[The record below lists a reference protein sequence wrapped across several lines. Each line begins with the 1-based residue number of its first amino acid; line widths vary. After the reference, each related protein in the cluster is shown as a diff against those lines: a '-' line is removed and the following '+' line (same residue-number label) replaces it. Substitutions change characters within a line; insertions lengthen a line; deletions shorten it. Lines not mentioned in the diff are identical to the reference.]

1 MRVAAT
7 GFLLVCATAVG
18 AQNLEQVEIRPLG
31 DGTRVVLH
39 VQGAMEHKAFRLHE
53 PERIVVDL
61 VGAVN
66 NTPVATRAVP
76 GGPVA
81 QVRVSQFATAP
92 VPVTRLVADLRD
104 AAEYDVQRRGD
115 EIVLRVHPQG
125 KLPAEDVAAAVSAAS
140 PAPAAR
146 PTDAGWASDPAAS
159 PYAEDFD
166 VVSPEDAV
174 AALPPAAAAED
185 LAPAPPPV
193 RAGTGNVTPERPS
206 SPVTADVVPMTAP
219 EAAAARVEERAYAD
233 VAEMFPGAGA
243 ARAAGPEADS
253 GGWATT
259 WESVVETE
267 DTSPRMLDEASTR
280 RINLDVQGADIR
292 TVLRTLADYSGKN
305 IIASREVEGQVSASL
320 KDAPWQSALEA
331 ILKSHGFGYVE
342 EDGIIRVGVLQK
354 IRNEELEEVAAER
367 KREELLPIETRVVR
381 LEFAAADEL
390 KSSLKEMLTSRGR
403 LQVDERTNALIVT
416 DIQGRVLEIAEMA
429 QDLDSRTP
437 QVEIV
442 SKLIDVSAEET
453 QNLGIQWNAVNLT
466 AGDGVAGASVDAS
479 NAGPT
484 GQLRIGTVQSWGQ
497 LDMVLDAMARNRK
510 ANIVSNPNITTVN
523 NREAKILVGS
533 KIPLIVADEAGNA
546 ITQLT
551 TIGIQMRVTPH
562 VNSDRTIT
570 LDLHPEVSELSSQAT
585 VQGGVI
591 INTSE
596 ADTRVIVENGETAI
610 IGGLIR
616 DVQTEVKTGIPVLKD
631 IPGVGWLF
639 RNSNEI
645 ADKRELIIFVTPR
658 MIEGTPTAAPKG

>member
-1 MRVAAT
+1 MSHRVHGMRVAAT

-39 VQGAMEHKAFRLHE
+39 VRGAMEHKAFRLSE

-66 NTPVATRAVP
+66 NAPVTTRTVP

-104 AAEYDVQRRGD
+104 SAEYDVQRRGD

-125 KLPAEDVAAAVSAAS
+125 KIPVEDVAAVSP
-140 PAPAAR
+140 PA
-146 PTDAGWASDPAAS
+146 ASDPAAS

-166 VVSPEDAV
+166 VVSPADAA
-174 AALPPAAAAED
+174 AALPPVAAQED
-185 LAPAPPPV
+185 LAPPPPAAP
-193 RAGTGNVTPERPS
+193 AGS
-206 SPVTADVVPMTAP
+206 SRDVVPMSTP
-219 EAAAARVEERAYAD
+219 EAAATRVEEQAYEN
-233 VAEMFPGAGA
+233 VAELFPGAGA
-243 ARAAGPEADS
+243 ARAAGPEADA

-267 DTSPRMLDEASTR
+267 DTSPRALDEASTR

-305 IIASREVEGQVSASL
+305 IIASKEVEGQVSASL

-367 KREELLPIETRVVR
+367 KREDLLPIETRVVR

-390 KSSLKEMLTSRGR
+390 KGSLKEMLTTRGR
-403 LQVDERTNALIVT
+403 IQVDERTNALIVT

-453 QNLGIQWNAVNLT
+453 QNLGIEWNAVNLT
-466 AGDGVAGASVDAS
+466 AGDAVAGASVDAA
-479 NAGPT
+479 NAGAT
-484 GQLRIGTVQSWGQ
+484 GKLRIGTVQSWGQ
-497 LDMVLDAMARNRK
+497 LDAVLDAMARSRK

-596 ADTRVIVENGETAI
+596 ADTRVIVENGETAV

-616 DVQTEVKTGIPVLKD
+616 DVQSEVKTGIPVLKD
-631 IPGVGWLF
+631 IPGIGWLF
-639 RNSNEI
+639 RNTNDI
-645 ADKRELIIFVTPR
+645 TDKRELIIFVTPR
-658 MIEGTPTAAPKG
+658 LIQNMASN